1 MIMKVWILNP
11 YGNIPGENWRPH
23 RSYTVAK
30 TFEADGFDVTYWIS
44 NMDHR
49 SKFERKEKE
58 IMDDK
63 LTIKI
68 VPSSQYSEH
77 ISISRIK
84 FEINF
89 IKHFRLLAEKEETK
103 PDLIIIGEP
112 SLFVSYNFIK
122 YVKKHNVKFV
132 IDMVDIWPELFKLVL
147 PKILKP
153 YHKLIFFPFYLKR
166 RWFIKKA
173 NGILSVSK
181 AYLKIAT
188 DINGKVASK
197 IVYWGVDL
205 SSFNVENRI
214 ENNESTLN
222 IIYAGT
228 LGDNYDVQIIIN
240 CAKKVQ
246 KQNLDVHIYIAGD
259 GNLREFVIDS
269 IEQYNLTKTTYLGRI
284 SPEELVL
291 YYQKCQL
298 ALSTYSIEST
308 VSMPIK
314 AFDYF
319 AAGLP
324 LLNSLGMDL
333 GEMVLEYNLGL
344 NYEPGNS
351 NDLFDKII
359 YLRNNMEQLNEMK
372 INCIEIA
379 KKFDESKIYKEYVEF
394 CKKILIN
401 EI

>member
-1 MIMKVWILNP
+1 MKVWIINP

-30 TFEADGFDVTYWIS
+30 TFEADGCDVTYWIS

-58 IMDDK
+58 IIDDK
-63 LTIKI
+63 LIIKI
-68 VPSSQYSEH
+68 VPSSKYSEH
-77 ISISRIK
+77 ISISRVK

-112 SLFVSYNFIK
+112 SLFVSFNFIK

-132 IDMVDIWPELFKLVL
+132 LDVVDIWPELFKLVL
-147 PKILKP
+147 PKILQP
-153 YHKLIFFPFYLKR
+153 IHKLIFLPFYLKR
-166 RWFIKKA
+166 SWFIKKA

-188 DINGKVASK
+188 DINDKVPSK

-205 SSFNVENRI
+205 NSFNVENRI
-214 ENNESTLN
+214 ENNKLTAN

-228 LGDNYDVQIIIN
+228 LGDNYDVQSIIN
-240 CAKKVQ
+240 CAKRVQ
-246 KQNLDVHIYIAGD
+246 EQNLDVHFYIAGD
-259 GNLREFVIDS
+259 GNLRQFVIDS

-284 SPEELVL
+284 SPEELVS

-298 ALSTYSIEST
+298 ALSTYSREST

-333 GEMVLEYNLGL
+333 GEMVLEHNLGL

-359 YLRNNMEQLNEMK
+359 YLRNNIELLKEMK
-372 INCIEIA
+372 LNCLEIA
-379 KKFDESKIYKEYVEF
+379 KQFDESKIYKDYVEF
-394 CKKILIN
+394 CKNIYTN
-401 EI
+401 EL

>member
-1 MIMKVWILNP
+1 MKVWILNP

-30 TFEADGFDVTYWIS
+30 AFEADGHEVTYWIS

-49 SKFERKEKE
+49 SKFDRKEKE
-58 IMDDK
+58 IKDGNLK
-63 LTIKI
+63 IKI
-68 VPSSQYSEH
+68 ISSTKYTEH

-89 IKHFRLLAEKEETK
+89 IKQFRVLAELENTK

-122 YVKKHNVKFV
+122 YINKHNIKFV
-132 IDMVDIWPELFKLVL
+132 VDIVDIWPELFKLVL
-147 PKILKP
+147 PKFLQP
-153 YHKLIFFPFYLKR
+153 FHKLIFLPFYLKR
-166 RWFIKKA
+166 RWFIKKVD
-173 NGILSVSK
+173 GILSVSK

-188 DINGKVASK
+188 DINNKVPSK

-205 SSFNVENRI
+205 KSFNSENTS
-214 ENNESTLN
+214 NNFDSTLN

-228 LGDNYDVQIIIN
+228 LGDNYDVQSIIN
-240 CAKKVQ
+240 CAVKVEE
-246 KQNLDVHIYIAGD
+246 QNLDVCIYIAGD
-259 GNLREFVIDS
+259 GNLRDFIIDS
-269 IEQYNLTKTTYLGRI
+269 ITKYNLTKTTYLGRI
-284 SPEELVL
+284 SPEQLVT
-291 YYQKCQL
+291 YYKKCQL
-298 ALSTYSIEST
+298 ALSTYSREST

-333 GEMVLEYNLGL
+333 GEMVQDYKLGI
-344 NYEPGNS
+344 NYAPGNS
-351 NDLFDKII
+351 DDLFDKII
-359 YLRNNMEQLNEMK
+359 YLRNNIGLLKEMRLN
-372 INCIEIA
+372 CLEIA
-379 KKFDESKIYKEYVEF
+379 KQFDETVIYKEYIEF
-394 CKKILIN
+394 CKKIYAN